1 MAIFFCQ
8 GFGVT
13 KQVRLERIVRP
24 HTRMPNQMTVSVAA
38 DTMGVRAFGQNVPA
52 WTWLAEWS
60 WCCRSSATMAEMAA
74 TAAGSLLPRLARSEE
89 HTSELQSLM
98 RISYA
103 VFCLKKKQTELI
115 IMLSIRDTA

>member
-1 MAIFFCQ
+1 MASFFCH

-38 DTMGVRAFGQNVPA
+38 DTMGVRAFGQNVPP

-60 WCCRSSATMAEMAA
+60 WWCRSSATMAEMA
-74 TAAGSLLPRLARSEE
+74 RSEE
-89 HTSELQSLM
+89 HKYALQSIM

-103 VFCLKKKQTELI
+103 VFCLKKQNVNIDQHEIHK
-115 IMLSIRDTA
+115 

>member
-1 MAIFFCQ
+1 MASFFCH

-13 KQVRLERIVRP
+13 KQVRLERVVRP

-74 TAAGSLLPRLARSEE
+74 TAARSDERRVGKE
-89 HTSELQSLM
+89 CVSTCSSRWSPYTE
-98 RISYA
+98 
-103 VFCLKKKQTELI
+103 KKKQTQKITLNHNYLE
-115 IMLSIRDTA
+115 